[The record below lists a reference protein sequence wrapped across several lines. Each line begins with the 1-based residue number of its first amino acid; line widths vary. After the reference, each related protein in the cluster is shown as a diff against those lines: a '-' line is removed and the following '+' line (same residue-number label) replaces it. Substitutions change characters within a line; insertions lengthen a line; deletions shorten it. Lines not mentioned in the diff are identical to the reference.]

1 MVPTLSYDG
10 VEERREMVEEIFN
23 KIFEF
28 EEIVVVKD

>member
-23 KIFEF
+23 KTFEF
-28 EEIVVVKD
+28 EEVVVVKD

>member
-10 VEERREMVEEIFN
+10 VEERREMVEEILN

-28 EEIVVVKD
+28 EEIVVV